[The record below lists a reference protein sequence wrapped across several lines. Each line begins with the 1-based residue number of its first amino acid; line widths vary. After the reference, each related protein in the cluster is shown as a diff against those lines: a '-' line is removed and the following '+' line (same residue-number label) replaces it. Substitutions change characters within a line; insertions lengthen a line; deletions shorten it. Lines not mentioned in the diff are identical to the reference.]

1 MNNMIEN
8 TFDKVLKDKLKDVS
22 VTPSPQV
29 WENIS
34 ASLEQKQQKKRVIYP
49 WLGLAA
55 SVLLVSL
62 GAWWFFPMNE
72 AQVGA
77 VKVVNVQQ
85 MPTRTTEVQPTA
97 QENLPKNEVAHI
109 AKPLVVNKVAHLQ
122 QDLAL
127 PPSSVNTV
135 EPKPST
141 TLLQPEQQQVAV
153 LNETPSI
160 KPATILNTP
169 EETALNSSQ
178 PSAKKLA
185 KKRIRSLSDL
195 VNFVVA
201 KVDDREEK
209 VLETSSDG
217 AILSLTSL
225 NVGPIKFK
233 KNNTEK

>member
-1 MNNMIEN
+1 MEN
-8 TFDKVLKDKLKDVS
+8 TFDEVFKDKLGEVS
-22 VTPSPQV
+22 VAPSPQV

-34 ASLEQKQQKKRVIYP
+34 ASLEPKQHKKRVIYP

-62 GAWWFFPMNE
+62 GAWWFFPMNQ

-85 MPTRTTEVQPTA
+85 KPTRITEVQPTA
-97 QENLPKNEVAHI
+97 QGNLPKKELAHI
-109 AKPLVVNKVAHLQ
+109 AKPLVVNKVAQLQ
-122 QDLAL
+122 QELPL

-135 EPKPST
+135 DPKPSAT
-141 TLLQPEQQQVAV
+141 IIQPEQQQVAV
-153 LNETPSI
+153 LNESPSQ
-160 KPATILNTP
+160 PVTILKTP
-169 EETALNSSQ
+169 QETALNSAQ
-178 PSAKKLA
+178 PSAKKHA

-201 KVDDREEK
+201 KVDNREEK
-209 VLETSSDG
+209 ILETSTDE
-217 AILSLTSL
+217 AILSLTAL
-225 NVGPIKFK
+225 NVGPLKFK

>member
-1 MNNMIEN
+1 MNNTMEK
-8 TFDKVLKDKLKDVS
+8 TFDKVFKDKLGEVS
-22 VTPSPQV
+22 VAPSPQV

-34 ASLEQKQQKKRVIYP
+34 ASLDPKQHKKRVIYP

-62 GAWWFFPMNE
+62 GAWWFFPMNQ

-77 VKVVNVQQ
+77 VKVVNVQA
-85 MPTRTTEVQPTA
+85 MPTRTTEVQLTA
-97 QENLPKNEVAHI
+97 QENLPKKELAHI
-109 AKPLVVNKVAHLQ
+109 SKPLVVNKVAQLQ

-135 EPKPST
+135 DPKPSAT
-141 TLLQPEQQQVAV
+141 IIQPEQQQLAV
-153 LNETPSI
+153 LNESPSQPVTIPQTPQ
-160 KPATILNTP
+160 
-169 EETALNSSQ
+169 ETALNSAQ
-178 PSAKKLA
+178 PSAKKHA

-201 KVDDREEK
+201 KVDNREEK
-209 VLETSSDG
+209 ILETSTDE
-217 AILSLTSL
+217 AILSLTAL
-225 NVGPIKFK
+225 NVGPLKFK

>member
-1 MNNMIEN
+1 MNNTMEK
-8 TFDKVLKDKLKDVS
+8 TFDKVFKDKLGEVS
-22 VTPSPQV
+22 VAPSPQV

-34 ASLEQKQQKKRVIYP
+34 ASLEPKHQKKRVVSP

-62 GAWWFFPMNE
+62 GAWWFFPMNQ

-77 VKVVNVQQ
+77 VKVVNVQA
-85 MPTRTTEVQPTA
+85 MPTRTTEVQLTA
-97 QENLPKNEVAHI
+97 QENLPKKELAHI
-109 AKPLVVNKVAHLQ
+109 SKPLVVNKVAQLQ

-135 EPKPST
+135 DPKPSAT
-141 TLLQPEQQQVAV
+141 IIQPEQQQLAV
-153 LNETPSI
+153 LNESPSQPVTIPQTPQ
-160 KPATILNTP
+160 
-169 EETALNSSQ
+169 ETALNSAQ
-178 PSAKKLA
+178 PSAKKHA

-201 KVDDREEK
+201 KVDNREEK

-225 NVGPIKFK
+225 NVGPLKFK

>member
-1 MNNMIEN
+1 MEN
-8 TFDKVLKDKLKDVS
+8 TFDKVFKDKLKDVS
-22 VTPSPQV
+22 VAPSPQV

-85 MPTRTTEVQPTA
+85 MPKRSINPELIS
-97 QENLPKNEVAHI
+97 QENLPKNEAAHI

-127 PPSSVNTV
+127 PPSSVSTV
-135 EPKPST
+135 EPKPSAT
-141 TLLQPEQQQVAV
+141 DLQPEQQQVAV
-153 LNETPSI
+153 LNEAPSI

-169 EETALNSSQ
+169 EETGLANAE
-178 PSAKKLA
+178 PSPKKPA

-195 VNFVVA
+195 VNFVVS
-201 KVDDREEK
+201 KVGDREEK

-217 AILSLTSL
+217 AILSLTAL

>member
-1 MNNMIEN
+1 MEN
-8 TFDKVLKDKLKDVS
+8 TFDEVFKDKLGEVS
-22 VTPSPQV
+22 VAPSPQV

-34 ASLEQKQQKKRVIYP
+34 ASLEPKQHKKRVIYP

-62 GAWWFFPMNE
+62 GAWWFFPMNQ

-85 MPTRTTEVQPTA
+85 KPTRITEVQPTA
-97 QENLPKNEVAHI
+97 QGNLPKKELAHI
-109 AKPLVVNKVAHLQ
+109 AKPLVVNKVAQLQ
-122 QDLAL
+122 QELPL

-135 EPKPST
+135 DPKPSAT
-141 TLLQPEQQQVAV
+141 IIQPEQQQVAV
-153 LNETPSI
+153 LNESPSQ
-160 KPATILNTP
+160 PVTILKTP
-169 EETALNSSQ
+169 QETALNSAQ
-178 PSAKKLA
+178 PSAKKHA

-201 KVDDREEK
+201 KVDNREEK
-209 VLETSSDG
+209 ILETSTDE

-225 NVGPIKFK
+225 NVGPLKFK

>member
-1 MNNMIEN
+1 MEN

-22 VTPSPQV
+22 VTPSPHV

-62 GAWWFFPMNE
+62 GAWWFFPMNQ

-97 QENLPKNEVAHI
+97 QENLPKNEVAYI
-109 AKPLVVNKVAHLQ
+109 AKPLVANKVAHLQ
-122 QDLAL
+122 QDLVL
-127 PPSSVNTV
+127 PPSSVSTV

-141 TLLQPEQQQVAV
+141 TLLQPEQQVAV
-153 LNETPSI
+153 LNELPSI
-160 KPATILNTP
+160 EPATILNTP
-169 EETALNSSQ
+169 EETALNSAQ
-178 PSAKKLA
+178 PSAKKPA

-201 KVDDREEK
+201 KVDSREEK
-209 VLETSSDG
+209 VLVTSSDG
-217 AILSLTSL
+217 AILSLTAL
-225 NVGPIKFK
+225 NLGPIKFK
-233 KNNTEK
+233 KNNIEK

>member
-1 MNNMIEN
+1 MNNTMEK
-8 TFDKVLKDKLKDVS
+8 TFDKVFKDKLGEVS
-22 VTPSPQV
+22 VAPSPQV

-34 ASLEQKQQKKRVIYP
+34 ASLDPKQHKKRVIYP

-62 GAWWFFPMNE
+62 GAWWFFPMNQ

-77 VKVVNVQQ
+77 VKVMNVQA
-85 MPTRTTEVQPTA
+85 MPTRTTEVQLTA
-97 QENLPKNEVAHI
+97 QENLPKKELAHI
-109 AKPLVVNKVAHLQ
+109 SKPLVVNKVAQLQ

-135 EPKPST
+135 DPKPSAT
-141 TLLQPEQQQVAV
+141 IIQPEQQQVAV
-153 LNETPSI
+153 LNESPSQ
-160 KPATILNTP
+160 PVTILKTP
-169 EETALNSSQ
+169 QETALTSAQ
-178 PSAKKLA
+178 PSTTKHA

-195 VNFVVA
+195 VNFVVS